1 MNSSLNF
8 PAVFS
13 IIRTTEI
20 KTQLFSS
27 IFLTSLWCLLE
38 RNRYILFF
46 LFSTDANKARYLG
59 KRWKTLLLINASD
72 AEPVADTRGGD
83 VMMTVACVY
92 SIHETENNKAVHES
106 IQSCFMRHQSCRVES
121 PITACR
127 RANTCPRTC
136 QVTCLACTPTDPFPW
151 ISRLPCLN

>member
-1 MNSSLNF
+1 MNSSLSF
-8 PAVFS
+8 HAVLS
-13 IIRTTEI
+13 NIRTAEI
-20 KTQLFSS
+20 KTHCSAVSS
-27 IFLTSLWCLLE
+27 LLVYDVHW
-38 RNRYILFF
+38 RKIVTHTFF

-59 KRWKTLLLINASD
+59 KRWKTLLLINAGD
-72 AEPVADTRGGD
+72 AAPVADTLGGD

-92 SIHETENNKAVHES
+92 NIHETENNKAVHES

-136 QVTCLACTPTDPFPW
+136 QVTCLAGTPTDPFPW